1 MVFSLSLSLSQ
12 GSGPFAALFSS
23 LGAPKQRNNSKKVEG
38 NKEKPKE
45 NNFQK
50 KKKKKS
56 RIKGSFR
63 LSYDSLSLVYF
74 PFIDLSK

>member
-1 MVFSLSLSLSQ
+1 MVFSLSLSLA
-12 GSGPFAALFSS
+12 GVGTIRRPFSS
-23 LGAPKQRNNSKKVEG
+23 LGAPKQRNNSKKLEG
-38 NKEKPKE
+38 NKEKPKQ

>member
-1 MVFSLSLSLSQ
+1 MVFSLSLSLA
-12 GSGPFAALFSS
+12 GVGTIRRPFSS

-50 KKKKKS
+50 KKKKK
-56 RIKGSFR
+56 I
-63 LSYDSLSLVYF
+63 
-74 PFIDLSK
+74 PN